1 MFKKFAAVSALMVA
15 VSTPALAQGMMDY
28 RLQALQANAF
38 EIQSS
43 QIALSKSRNPKIR
56 AFAKEAIR
64 DHRSANAALVGGDRN
79 YVAAQGGAI
88 GGPADLI
95 TAPIAVAGGA
105 VGAAPGAAAGVVGGT
120 VTGGR
125 VGAVVGATSGAA
137 RGAAAGSRIGRADV
151 DVTASTVVQPNPEQ
165 QAMLAELSA
174 TPAGP
179 QFDRLYVSQQ
189 LKAHQM
195 AIGMTQ
201 AYAQTGP
208 NPALRT
214 YAQQALPVYQMHY
227 EQAQRLPGARSM

>member
-1 MFKKFAAVSALMVA
+1 MLKTYAAVSALVIAM
-15 VSTPALAQGMMDY
+15 STPAMAQGMMDY

-38 EIQSS
+38 EIQAS

-56 AFAKEAIR
+56 TFAREAIR
-64 DHRSANAALVGGDRN
+64 DHRAANAALAGGDGPM
-79 YVAAQGGAI
+79 AM
-88 GGPADLI
+88 GGPGDLI
-95 TAPIAVAGGA
+95 GAPIAVAGGA
-105 VGAAPGAAAGVVGGT
+105 VGAATGAAGGVVGGT
-120 VTGGR
+120 LNGGP
-125 VGAVVGATSGAA
+125 VGAVEGATSGAA
-137 RGAAAGSRIGRADV
+137 RGAAAGSRIGRGDV
-151 DVTASTVVQPNPEQ
+151 DTTAGTLVQPNPEQ

-174 TPAGP
+174 APAGA

-227 EQAQRLPGARSM
+227 EQAQRLPGGRSM